1 MDKPGKRNFS
11 SLEISTAFLCQ
22 LFKLRKKYAR
32 VCMAGI
38 QNMQLMQINF
48 ASTSVVSNLLCV
60 EPFDPPMQNTIN
72 TLTVCVHAL
81 Q

>member
-1 MDKPGKRNFS
+1 
-11 SLEISTAFLCQ
+11 
-22 LFKLRKKYAR
+22 
-32 VCMAGI
+32 MAGI

-81 Q
+81 QWHSYDMLPTKCAQKTRQTR